1 MRFDHPVFICPE
13 GPYSN
18 RPNQRKQRQS
28 YFTEGVIKSLCFYFH
43 KPKTLGSL
51 PMHYYHPVFGMAV

>member
-28 YFTEGVIKSLCFYFH
+28 YFTEGVI
-43 KPKTLGSL
+43 
-51 PMHYYHPVFGMAV
+51 VFLLS